1 MLRWQEFGQAWWAET
16 RKKVKNAAVFLDPLA
31 CECLHWN
38 GGAPSLLEAGANCI
52 KELSTFEVVPKNA
65 KKGVF
70 ISSTAWHGTN
80 YTILESLIKK
90 SNLEYCVIIT
100 SAHVSIHHLLLWGS
114 RESNDSEV
122 LQKIEE
128 DVLGWMGNVNY
139 TVEIFFY
146 PLSTVHPTRDTVLIP
161 SAKFARPLL
170 SSDLGYLNEQLVL
183 FSKQVEAQ
191 TVRSINDL
199 SNAHLPLESQV
210 QVRQL
215 VHNLNQLIQ
224 HINGKD
230 EIFTVGP
237 FSRIVGTELEALNSA
252 KIRRKTAT
260 NKVSV
265 ILVDRLLDLASATK
279 FSSENVYDRFI
290 HTLDRLH
297 EYSSDVAINM
307 SGKPQADWQTTATG
321 CLAPQTDWNDGWD
334 MMDHLFHENLQQATE
349 WFTDVLKD
357 SLKDSNHLEKLD
369 DLINQCSKDWDFI
382 EKFTHLYQIGYGLCQ
397 IQSNNKARQ
406 MDVLEGIRK
415 TLIENLDDESPSPLI
430 QVLQLLKTRKNTNL
444 SLDDILVLLVHLYSL
459 AGDQREDLLPIELEE
474 RFKSLVAEIIVDDCD
489 NLSDELQDFVG
500 VPIDEIRAH
509 RAAQRIMEQLHCI
522 SGYRSQMKR
531 YRTLYQR
538 RNSAMP
544 LECISFFQQL
554 VEDIFDPLL
563 GDKNPDLEHKSGG
576 LKDLIKTGFS
586 LFVNVRKPKPVDN
599 PTIILYV
606 CGGIRPDEVKL
617 IRDLFRQKSPSHKVL
632 IASSNF
638 ISAHDSLQ
646 YVFKKNFSA

>member
-1 MLRWQEFGQAWWAET
+1 MLRWQEFGQAWWAEA

-38 GGAPSLLEAGANCI
+38 GGAPSLLEAGASCI
-52 KELSTFEVVPKNA
+52 KELSTFEVVPKNI

-80 YTILESLIKK
+80 YNILESLIKK

-100 SAHVSIHHLLLWGS
+100 SAHVSVHHLLLWGS

-122 LQKIEE
+122 LQKIEG
-128 DVLGWMGNVNY
+128 DVLGWMGNMNY
-139 TVEIFFY
+139 TVEVFSF
-146 PLSTVHPTRDTVLIP
+146 PLSTLHPTRDTVLIP
-161 SAKFARPLL
+161 SAKLARPFLT
-170 SSDLGYLNEQLVL
+170 SDLGYLNEQLIL
-183 FSKQVEAQ
+183 FSKQVDAQ

-199 SNAHLPLESQV
+199 SNANLPLESQV

-237 FSRIVGTELEALNSA
+237 FSRIIGTELEALNAA
-252 KIRRKTAT
+252 KTRRKTAT

-279 FSSENVYDRFI
+279 FSSDNLYDRFI

-307 SGKPQADWQTTATG
+307 SGKPQGDLTTAPG

-334 MMDHLFHENLQQATE
+334 MMDHLFHENSQQATE

-357 SLKDSNHLEKLD
+357 SLEDSNDLKNLD
-369 DLINQCSKDWDFI
+369 DVIHQCSKDWDFI
-382 EKFTHLYQIGYGLCQ
+382 EKFTHLYQIGYGVSQ
-397 IQSNNKARQ
+397 IQSNDEAKR
-406 MDVLEGIRK
+406 MDYLEGIRK
-415 TLIENLDDESPSPLI
+415 SLVECLDDESPSPLI
-430 QVLQLLKTRKNTNL
+430 QVLQLLKTRKDMNL

-459 AGDQREDLLPIELEE
+459 AGDRREDVLPAELEE
-474 RFKSLVAEIIVDDCD
+474 RFKSLVAEILVNDI
-489 NLSDELQDFVG
+489 LSDELHDFVG
-500 VPIDEIRAH
+500 VPVDEIRAH
-509 RAAQRIMEQLHCI
+509 RAAQRIIEQLHCI
-522 SGYRSQMKR
+522 SEFRSHMKR
-531 YRTLYQR
+531 YRTLCQR

-544 LECISFFQQL
+544 LECVSFFQQL
-554 VEDIFDPLL
+554 VEDIFDPLF
-563 GDKNPDLEHKSGG
+563 GDKNPDLEHKSGS
-576 LKDLIKTGFS
+576 LKDFIKTGFS

-617 IRDLFRQKSPSHKVL
+617 IRDLFRQKSTTHKVL
-632 IASSNF
+632 IASSHF
-638 ISAHDSLQ
+638 LSAYDSLQ
-646 YVFKKNFSA
+646 YVFKKNLSS